1 MNKEDFK
8 VLGKEFKEM
17 IKDILSSGDP
27 QEISRNVGSTVNS
40 TLDMAFEEVRK
51 AIASIQMESRRSPGA
66 RKTRSNDD
74 FYKQSV
80 KKQSIKHKPT
90 KLDTNFPYKYV

>member
-40 TLDMAFEEVRK
+40 TAGYG
-51 AIASIQMESRRSPGA
+51 I
-66 RKTRSNDD
+66 
-74 FYKQSV
+74 
-80 KKQSIKHKPT
+80 
-90 KLDTNFPYKYV
+90 